1 MYSIGKQ
8 HPLKEVCKVLLQKI
22 TVNEIDATIDVELL
36 QELLYVYSSRGE
48 RKKGLDVVENILI
61 LFPNPLIVRKPEIEK
76 AKDFMRKYYNL
87 SPRDAVH
94 CAVIVN
100 YGLEGIISV
109 DKDFDSVREIQRFM
123 P

>member
-1 MYSIGKQ
+1 
-8 HPLKEVCKVLLQKI
+8 
-22 TVNEIDATIDVELL
+22 LL

-76 AKDFMRKYYNL
+76 AKDFMRKYRNL